1 MNTLFLERHLAM
13 LQMKHYLSLQQS
25 AISTGDNNE
34 HRRVAAMLDKLVS
47 EYGVHALR
55 QAQEEL

>member
-1 MNTLFLERHLAM
+1 MSTPLLERHLAV

-25 AISTGDNNE
+25 AIVTGDHNE

-47 EYGVHALR
+47 EYGVQALR
-55 QAQEEL
+55 QVQEEL